1 MKTTQWLVIALT
13 AAQLAAASRSR
24 GESET
29 NNDSDIEYL
38 KQQIHVLEGKVDALE
53 HQQRAQPAP
62 QVAAKPSAGLTVG
75 SDGLNFRSANSNF
88 VAGLHAWVQVDSRTF
103 FQDEHTPGIDGF
115 LLRRARLI
123 FTGTLFHDF
132 DYNLTPEFAGSAPQI
147 LDAYLNY
154 HYRPEFQVEMG
165 KFKPPV
171 GLEALE
177 PDIYTFFNERSVVS
191 DLAPYRDIGAELH
204 GDVLGGVFSYAG
216 GIFNGLPDLTTTTI
230 NANYENDLAF
240 GCRIFVS
247 PFKQTTIAPL
257 KGFGAGISGSYEYDH
272 TNAAAAGLTPG
283 YTTDGQQ
290 KFFTYASTTSP
301 DGPHWRISPQGYY
314 YWGPLGIMGE
324 YIISDQRVEKTT
336 APIATGD
343 MHNSAWEISGGWVLT
358 GEKDSYQGVTPRHP
372 FSIENGGW
380 GAWQIVGRYAR
391 LNVDDAAFPT
401 FASVTASAS
410 RAEAWSVGLNWYLN
424 TNLRANLSFS
434 RTTFDGGSAN
444 SATQKPEEVLFT
456 RVQLAF

>member
-1 MKTTQWLVIALT
+1 MKSKQWLVIALIG
-13 AAQLAAASRSR
+13 AQLAAAARLR
-24 GESET
+24 AESQT
-29 NNDSDIEYL
+29 NNESDIEIL
-38 KQQIHVLEGKVDALE
+38 KQQIEALQKKVDALGRQE
-53 HQQRAQPAP
+53 QERAASPAT
-62 QVAAKPSAGLTVG
+62 AKPSASLAAGP
-75 SDGLNFRSANSNF
+75 DGLNFRSANSNF

-103 FQDEHTPGIDGF
+103 FQDEQTPGIDGF

-123 FTGTLFHDF
+123 FSGTVFRDF

-191 DLAPYRDIGAELH
+191 DLAPYRGIGAELH
-204 GDVLGGVFSYAG
+204 GDVFGGALHYAG
-216 GIFNGLPDLTTTTI
+216 GVFNGLPDLTTTTI

-240 GCRIFVS
+240 AGRVFVS
-247 PFKQTTIAPL
+247 PFKQTTVAPL
-257 KGFGAGISGSYEYDH
+257 KGFGAGVSGSYEYDPA
-272 TNAAAAGLTPG
+272 NAAAAGLTPG
-283 YTTDGQQ
+283 FTTDGQQ
-290 KFFTYASTTSP
+290 KFFTYLSTTVP

-343 MHNSAWEISGGWVLT
+343 LHNSAWEVSGGWVIT
-358 GEKDSYQGVTPRHP
+358 GEKASYQGVTPRHP
-372 FSIENGGW
+372 FSVESGGW
-380 GAWQIVGRYAR
+380 GAWQVAGRYGR
-391 LNVDDAAFPT
+391 LNVDEGAFPT
-401 FASVTASAS
+401 FASATASAS

-424 TNLRANLSFS
+424 ADLRANLSFA
-434 RTTFDGGSAN
+434 RTTFAGGPAN
-444 SATQKPEEVLFT
+444 PATKGPEEVLFT